1 MALAPFAVLILLWLL
16 FFWRILTPVQADRL
30 TFQQG
35 DFTLQFLAYRQ
46 MAFRQFAEGRFPV
59 IEECLYSGHP
69 FQADPQSQVL
79 YPPVLA
85 TMLLGRALGWSDY
98 PLRALEWEVMLH
110 VLLAAVGM
118 YVFLRLPLP
127 SGERAGVSGPS
138 RGQRGVTRL
147 AALIGAVAYAFS
159 GFMTGYAML
168 QTAIL
173 QTAAWLP
180 LILLA
185 IKWLAT
191 AKRWLPAAALLAV
204 LVFFAFT
211 AGHPQTL
218 LFSVYTG
225 AIAFVW
231 WSRQALSPRGRGLGE
246 GEGGKVTRA
255 LIAGALAIGLSA
267 AQLIPTLSFMLAST
281 RASLSFEQAGRGFPL
296 QDVSL
301 FVLTGVTNVW
311 QPLYVSILA
320 LALAGVAISGRNAQ
334 SVPTARR
341 DDTWL
346 WVILAIGALLLS
358 FGANAFGFDLAYLAA
373 PGYRQ
378 FQAQERHAVVVALA
392 LSVLAAYGA
401 NVLLRPMRPRARF
414 KLRRAGQGILL
425 AGAVAFAALIAVL
438 IAERAVPENT
448 LAGVGSR
455 VALIAIGLA
464 GTGALFMWRARL
476 GRTPRWLWGCA
487 ALGLLVFDLF
497 SANRFSATQP
507 WAEPFV
513 TSALLQP
520 IQQTQTPN
528 SHSRAYNHFGLP
540 LNGACVAGLN
550 EVGGGSPIVLR
561 DYAEFLR
568 QVPEDVMVK
577 LLNVRHAVT
586 WRGAMTTPE
595 GKEVPWFLLARDQ
608 FEGREAST
616 YRLDWEPQN
625 FNGAWVA
632 QDVWQTTGDVTLIGD
647 LMSQLPDYQPLEDAI
662 ISQRDQSPSFGKARG
677 AAAIEGKTP
686 GYIKVAANADSPT
699 LLVVSQAYHWNWVAL
714 VNSREVKPVVVNGAL
729 LGVPIPAGPSAIE
742 FSYRP
747 LDLYVG
753 AAISALT
760 IVIMLA
766 ALIISQRSKRV

>member
-1 MALAPFAVLILLWLL
+1 LL

-85 TMLLGRALGWSDY
+85 AMLLGRALGWSDY

-118 YVFLRLPLP
+118 YVFLR
-127 SGERAGVSGPS
+127 RAGGHTGPPL
-138 RGQRGVTRL
+138 RRT
-147 AALIGAVAYAFS
+147 AALIGAVAYAFG

-185 IKWLAT
+185 VKWLAT
-191 AKRWLPAAALLAV
+191 HERWLPAAALLAV

-218 LFSVYTG
+218 LFTIYTG

-231 WSRQALSPRGRGLGE
+231 WSWTARPPGSQRPRRSF
-246 GEGGKVTRA
+246 
-255 LIAGALAIGLSA
+255 LIRTLVAGALAIGLSA

-281 RASLSFEQAGRGFPL
+281 RASLTFEQAGRGFAL

-311 QPLYVSILA
+311 QPLYIGVLA
-320 LALAGVAISGRNAQ
+320 LVLAGVAISTSR
-334 SVPTARR
+334 PRR
-341 DDTWL
+341 SLRPPGSHDDTWL
-346 WVILAIGALLLS
+346 WVLLALGALILS

-378 FQAQERHAVVVALA
+378 FQAQERHAVVVTLA

-401 NVLLRPMRPRARF
+401 NALLRPMRPRARF
-414 KLRRAGQGILL
+414 KLRRAGRSILL

-438 IAERAVPENT
+438 IAERTVPENT
-448 LAGVGSR
+448 LTGVGSR
-455 VALIAIGLA
+455 VALIALGLA
-464 GTGALFMWRARL
+464 GAGALFLWRARL

-487 ALGLLVFDLF
+487 ALGLLAFDLF
-497 SANRFSATQP
+497 SANRFTATQP
-507 WAEPFV
+507 FAEPFP
-513 TSALLQP
+513 TNALIAP
-520 IQQTQTPN
+520 IQDTQTPN
-528 SHSRAYNHFGLP
+528 SHSRVYNHFGLP
-540 LNGACVAGLN
+540 LNGACMAGLN

-561 DYAEFLR
+561 DYAEFLK

-595 GKEVPWFLLARDQ
+595 GKEIPWFLLARDQ

-647 LMSQLPDYQPLEDAI
+647 LMSQLPNYQPLEDAI

-714 VNSREVKPVVVNGAL
+714 VNGREAKPIVVNGAL
-729 LGVPIPAGPSAIE
+729 LGVPIPAGPSSVE

-760 IVIMLA
+760 LVIVLA
-766 ALIISQRSKRV
+766 TLIIGQRSKRA